1 MNFKIPKLHKNKILQ
16 ASITLLVF
24 AGIFLVLNT
33 ISPPK
38 DLQSA
43 VSSCV
48 SYTGANSGV
57 NCAYP
62 PCAFLT
68 SGANPGVNCL
78 PNCANLTAANSITGN
93 STPVGGVNC
102 YYLDKP
108 LCTATSRS
116 VSVMD
121 INIPNIMTPPAAPDP
136 RTNCADLI
144 DLPLC
149 NQVTLSTPN
158 SRANCVNE
166 CGANDNIDS
175 NTSGHNVTCVRFCD
189 NMPNISGTNTKMTPI
204 PRTSSSVGNCV
215 PRQCHQLAVGTKPN
229 GSNCSLNNCKK
240 LSPDELN
247 QTRIQNEDDTNFDQY
262 CDGRTVKCYEFSAA
276 QLPFTRYRLNNTLCQ
291 IHKCKPAT
299 TSCGR
304 IDSCTGFNLY
314 SATTDDTLNISCN
327 TTSALDNGSNQQYSS
342 LYSKYIN
349 VGLPISDTSFCQ
361 PVVCKPTY
369 YLPYPCSADAS
380 GNLTVKNTNCD
391 SSGDGSI
398 CSTTA
403 CSPNEDCKKDLGFCY
418 KTVDCN
424 LSSNSS
430 NNMCIGA
437 NGSDVIS
444 DSDFED
450 NTESSFHRPVPLNKA
465 YKNNDPDQ
473 GYRISGTCYTINQMK
488 SQSDDSSDDHKWGVD
503 PVIDM
508 SWLPG
513 AQDIRLGYTHSQL
526 SPDRTRSPKACEP
539 SRVGYRGTGYSY
551 LCGNKSNLYKPI
563 SEKSAFYKGYVA
575 TEFLD
580 NGETI
585 SKVNVCLRFK
595 NTLRPDD
602 ATIDDSET
610 CGSRECAISY
620 FSSNPISQACGFD
633 YCRTLT
639 VNSMRPKECAMAGD
653 LFDVS
658 QALNSNND
666 NKACTEEVD
675 SNLRLRAVQY
685 GNRICAF
692 VDSSTQ
698 FAYNKMFFDENV
710 KLEDGITCVSGT
722 YNHKTQKCENG
733 KDTNDQ
739 PGEATHWR
747 TILKV
752 KYTGSNTKL
761 KGVNGFYDRNGKFIK
776 AQECVKVPLSVSPP
790 DLYNLASM
798 QNSPKLFT
806 PPLFIRS
813 VNSKR
818 GGTQVSSDASGT
830 TDFLEPEVVVQF
842 GTATKTLSI
851 GKGFSGYES
860 TLDTRSY
867 AMDSTAVTT
876 VMNGFTYSANIL
888 IKKEFNSAINQPTVC
903 LYQRLSSDSGYSDVK
918 VGCVNRS
925 LPEIDNAN
933 SSSRNLIGVRKI
945 SVTAD
950 TNGVTNLDQNNKY
963 GDATLIFKYCNDDS
977 CSNSQSINFKNLDP
991 SQPTCLGTQ
1000 ESDMEKYKVCV
1011 QRDECSQL
1019 WKECMEN
1026 EISIQNNGKTESTAA
1041 ERLRCEQLAVN
1052 CNNKKGITSQSTNFV
1067 DQVNA
1072 AIADNDAYGWFNEMC
1087 IVSGFS
1093 DKLLQK
1099 LIYRKITSASN
1110 VKGKCLAVPKSSLSS
1125 VTSTNLQ
1132 TLANSCPRG
1141 GDGVNC
1147 ICVDATSA
1155 ISGYTIDNP
1164 TPHEAGLCISI
1175 PTPKVCSAVNYG
1187 GDSYNSSSLDG
1198 SAYTSSGGTV
1208 NIQHANRSTSNVGAS
1223 IGGGFGEFPTSVVG
1237 MNNVKGTCNGFWQ
1250 AHSTSGGVISPKMN
1264 CLDNTA
1270 SASNGR
1276 WSGLITNSGSTA
1288 CIRFSSPAITTGNN
1302 TNDSDASGN
1311 YPSQTYTKST
1321 ETNDVANNGFGAVT
1335 LGTKGESNGYAIW
1348 PSFTKTNDFLQ
1359 TYTATSCIAG
1369 YRANSLPT
1377 RGVDQLGNPKNVN
1390 SSCTR
1395 ITCPAINPST
1405 NPIDWAA
1412 WAASKG
1418 ASFGVEVDA
1427 MGRPLSATY
1436 TTPASRSTS
1445 AITPGSTRRG
1455 YCNNSLGFFQSV
1467 GSEPPQR
1474 DCLSDGTWGPVRNP
1488 CVSSCNAVTNP
1499 GSSDGFATWPASNN
1513 LTAGQSAVIS
1523 GTCISGYSPYPYPRF
1538 KDDTG
1543 TAITPVPSASG
1554 SPESSP
1560 KRTCQ
1565 YSQVVGGGSANTWT
1579 NVSSTC
1585 VNQCP
1590 GYDIDTREGVGKTS
1604 HNTAQFGSIEIRWP
1618 SSPIGTTVTRTF
1630 GYNSAGAEVGLN
1642 NLNSQTASD
1651 YSQAGRTN
1659 GYFIVSR
1666 TCNSNYTWSTPV
1678 VQCAT
1683 NGGTVNNSII
1693 GSSGNNTRINASSSI
1708 QASSCVNNFGTSAMP
1723 SYQCTAYNGNND
1735 SYGYQNIDQYYY
1747 NQTSGSACVA
1757 ITCNLTNNTS
1767 YGTSGGSIYTG
1778 VNRNINVG
1786 EVVSLSCRSG
1796 FGNNIPSPEIT
1807 NGSDN
1812 TCGRNATDRTSQGP
1826 SVTCVNNN
1834 GVGILQISND
1844 CSPCRSCSSSSSF
1857 ISSNSRVGNGDSSP
1871 SYSEISANSSSVIGY
1886 SSGQENCGSKSKE
1899 VDIPNNF
1906 INSKCSSTIY
1916 NLTSGSMIG
1925 IKFTDSWSCSGGC
1938 VGCSRRHTDL
1948 NSFFALMCIDGA
1960 LTPTSPNS
1968 VTSFACTVGF

>member
-16 ASITLLVF
+16 ASISLLVF
-24 AGIFLVLNT
+24 AGIFLIFNT

-62 PCAFLT
+62 PCALLT

-78 PNCANLTAANSITGN
+78 PNCANLTAATSITGN

-121 INIPNIMTPPAAPDP
+121 INIPNIMTPPTAPDP

-149 NQVTLSTPN
+149 EQVTLSTANPT
-158 SRANCVNE
+158 ANCVKE
-166 CGANDNIDS
+166 CGANDNVDTA
-175 NTSGHNVTCVRFCD
+175 TSGHNVTCVRFCD
-189 NMPNISGTNTKMTPI
+189 NMPNINGTSTKMTAV

-215 PRQCHQLAVGTKPN
+215 PRQCHQLAIGTKPN
-229 GSNCSLNNCKK
+229 GSNCSLNSCNK
-240 LSPDELN
+240 LSPDEMN
-247 QTRIQNEDDTNFDQY
+247 QSRIQNEDDTNFAQY
-262 CDGRTVKCYEFSAA
+262 CDGSTVKCYEFSAK
-276 QLPFTRYRLNNTLCQ
+276 QLPFTRYRLNNTMCQ

-304 IDSCTGFNLY
+304 IDSCTGFTLY

-327 TTSALDNGSNQQYSS
+327 TTSALDNGSTQQYSS

-361 PVVCKPTY
+361 AVVCKPTY

-380 GNLTVKNTNCD
+380 GNLTVRDTNCD
-391 SSGDGSI
+391 ASGDGSI
-398 CSTTA
+398 CGTVQ
-403 CSPNEDCKKDLGFCY
+403 CSKNDECKKDLGFCY
-418 KTVDCN
+418 KTIDCN
-424 LSSNSS
+424 LSSNSTNS
-430 NNMCIGA
+430 VCIAA
-437 NGSDVIS
+437 NGSDVS
-444 DSDFED
+444 NDGNFED
-450 NTESSFHRPVPLNKA
+450 DTDSSFHRPVPLNKA
-465 YKNNDPDQ
+465 YKNNDPSQ

-503 PVIDM
+503 PVIPM
-508 SWLPG
+508 SWLFG
-513 AQDIRLGYTHSQL
+513 AKDIRLGYTHSQL

-539 SRVGYRGTGYSY
+539 SKVGSRGTGYSY
-551 LCGNKSNLYKPI
+551 LCGNKSSLYKPI
-563 SEKSAFYKGYVA
+563 SEKSAFYKGYVS

-580 NGETI
+580 NGNTI
-585 SKVNVCLRFK
+585 AKLNVCLRFK

-602 ATIDDSET
+602 NTIDDSET

-639 VNSMRPKECAMAGD
+639 VNSVNPKECAMSGD
-653 LFDVS
+653 LFDVT
-658 QALNSNND
+658 QASNSNND
-666 NKACTEEVD
+666 NKACSEIVD

-710 KLEDGITCVSGT
+710 KLDDGVTCVSGT
-722 YNHKTQKCENG
+722 YNQKTKKCENG
-733 KDTNDQ
+733 KDTNDK
-739 PGEATHWR
+739 PEEATHWR

-752 KYTGSNTKL
+752 KYTGSNTDL
-761 KGVNGFYDRNGKFIK
+761 NGFYDRNGKFIK
-776 AQECVKVPLSVSPP
+776 AQECVQVPLSDSPP
-790 DLYNLASM
+790 NLYNLASL
-798 QNSPKLFT
+798 QNSSRMFT
-806 PPLFIRS
+806 PPLFIRAI
-813 VNSKR
+813 NSKR
-818 GGTQVSSDASGT
+818 EGVQVSSDASGT

-842 GTATKTLSI
+842 GTSNKTLSI
-851 GKGFSGYES
+851 GTGLSGYES
-860 TLDTRSY
+860 TLDSKSY
-867 AMDSTAVTT
+867 AMDSTAIKT
-876 VMNGFTYSANIL
+876 VMNGITYSANIL

-903 LYQRLSSDSGYSDVK
+903 LYQRFNSDNGYYDIK
-918 VGCVNRS
+918 IGCANRS

-933 SSSRNLIGVRKI
+933 TTSQSSIGVRKI
-945 SVTAD
+945 SITAD
-950 TNGVTNLDQNNKY
+950 TNGVNTLDKTTQKY
-963 GDATLIFKYCNDDS
+963 GDATLIFKYCGDAS
-977 CSNSQSINFKNLDP
+977 CSNSKSINFKNIDP

-1026 EISIQNNGKTESTAA
+1026 EISIQNNGETESTAA
-1041 ERLRCEQLAVN
+1041 ERLRCQKLAVN
-1052 CNNKKGITSQSTNFV
+1052 CNNKKGITSQSSNFV
-1067 DQVNA
+1067 DQVNST
-1072 AIADNDAYGWFNEMC
+1072 IADTDAYGWFNEMC

-1093 DKLLQK
+1093 DKLSQK

-1125 VTSTNLQ
+1125 VNSANLQ

-1147 ICVDATSA
+1147 ICIDATTA

-1175 PTPKVCSAVNYG
+1175 PTPKVCSSVNYG
-1187 GDSYNSSSLDG
+1187 GDSYNSSSLGG

-1208 NIQHANRSTSNVGAS
+1208 NTQHANRSTSNVGAS
-1223 IGGGFGEFPTSVVG
+1223 VGGGFGEFPTSVVG
-1237 MNNVKGTCNGFWQ
+1237 MNNIKGTCNGFWQ
-1250 AHSTSGGVISPKMN
+1250 SQSTSSGVISPKMN

-1270 SASNGR
+1270 SSTNGK
-1276 WSGLITNSGSTA
+1276 WSGLITNSESAA
-1288 CIRFSSPAITTGNN
+1288 CVRFSSPAITTGNN

-1321 ETNDVANNGFGAVT
+1321 ETNDVASNTFGAVT

-1369 YRANSLPT
+1369 YRTNSLPT
-1377 RGVDQLGNPKNVN
+1377 RGVDQLGNPKSVN

-1405 NPIDWAA
+1405 NPIDWTA

-1427 MGRPLSATY
+1427 MGRPLTTTY
-1436 TTPASRSTS
+1436 TTPASRSIS
-1445 AITPGSTRRG
+1445 SVTPGSTRKG
-1455 YCNNSLGFFQSV
+1455 YCNTSLGFFQAV
-1467 GSEPPQR
+1467 GNSQPER
-1474 DCLSDGTWGPVRNP
+1474 DCLYDGTWGPVRNP

-1513 LTAGQSAVIS
+1513 LTAGQSAVVS
-1523 GTCISGYSPYPYPRF
+1523 GTCQSGYSPYPYPRF

-1543 TAITPVPSASG
+1543 TAITPIPSATSG
-1554 SPESSP
+1554 SPETSP

-1618 SSPIGTTVTRTF
+1618 STSTGATITRTF
-1630 GYNSAGAEVGLN
+1630 GYNSAGTEVGFN
-1642 NLNSQTASD
+1642 NLTSQTASD

-1666 TCNSNYTWSTPV
+1666 TCNSNYTWSAPV

-1693 GSSGNNTRINASSSI
+1693 GSSGNNTTVNAGSSV
-1708 QASSCVNNFGTSAMP
+1708 QVNSCTSNFGTPSMP
-1723 SYQCTAYNGNND
+1723 SYQCKSYNGSTD

-1747 NQTSGSACVA
+1747 SLVSGSACAA

-1767 YGTSGGSIYTG
+1767 YGASGGSVYTG
-1778 VNRNINVG
+1778 TTRNINVG
-1786 EVVSLSCRSG
+1786 EVVSLSCKSG
-1796 FGNNIPSPEIT
+1796 FGKNIPSPAIT
-1807 NGSDN
+1807 NGNDSS
-1812 TCGRNATDRTSQGP
+1812 CGRTANDRTSQSP
-1826 SVTCVNNN
+1826 TATCTNNN
-1834 GVGILQISND
+1834 GVGTIVVNND
-1844 CSPCRSCSSSSSF
+1844 CSACRSCSASQYSY
-1857 ISSNSRVGNGDSSP
+1857 INSSNVNYTGL
-1871 SYSEISANSSSVIGY
+1871 
-1886 SSGQENCGSKSKE
+1886 NC
-1899 VDIPNNF
+1899 
-1906 INSKCSSTIY
+1906 Y
-1916 NLTSGSMIG
+1916 
-1925 IKFTDSWSCSGGC
+1925 
-1938 VGCSRRHTDL
+1938 VGCSGNTDQCFVI
-1948 NSFFALMCIDGA
+1948 NHYNRYATVPASGSVNAYDYSCGNAGDNVTTVTFDNCAANTTCSKITNGGKCGSNTVRYTCVDGDYQ
-1960 LTPTSPNS
+1960 LDYSTCGWSY
-1968 VTSFACTVGF
+1968 